1 MARSVPVRSGSVRS
15 KVPDGID
22 ALQFLKREHNG
33 LKRLFTELRRT
44 APRAHRKRR
53 ELLDRIVTD
62 LEVHARIEEDLFYPA
77 ITEVPYTRHMIEE
90 ARADHDAVR
99 EVVTELEALA
109 PTDRAFPMKADE
121 LREIA
126 LAHILEEEDDVF
138 PLASRLGS
146 ERLEDLGAALAAR
159 RRQLGEHR
167 AVTARRSAA
176 A

>member
-1 MARSVPVRSGSVRS
+1 MARSVTASM
-15 KVPDGID
+15 D
-22 ALQFLKREHNG
+22 ALQFLKREHKG
-33 LKRLFTELRRT
+33 LKRLFIALRRT

-77 ITEVPYTRHMIEE
+77 VSEVPYTRHVIEE

-99 EVVTELEALA
+99 EVVSELEALA
-109 PTDRAFPMKADE
+109 PTDRAFALKADE

-138 PLASRLGS
+138 PLARRLGS
-146 ERLEDLGAALAAR
+146 ERLEDLGAALGAR

-167 AVTARRSAA
+167 AATARRTAA